1 MFAHFII
8 KFSEREKRARARVIA
23 AASATQHK
31 CVFNPQRD
39 FNFFFDFLTSSNN
52 ETIHHALSRGEA
64 KRSFENI

>member
-39 FNFFFDFLTSSNN
+39 FNFFDFLTSSNN
-52 ETIHHALSRGEA
+52 ETIHHALSRSEA